1 MATEIDSL
9 QIKIGAEAQKANNEI
24 DKLINKLGVLSK
36 SLGGVDTKGMQKL
49 ASGVNILSGAMQ
61 SFQGVKL
68 SDFTRI
74 AKGIQKFEAVDGTK
88 LSQLSSTLTPLA
100 SGIATLSGLNFDN
113 KGLVNFINSITRLS
127 NSNVSGLNSVNFAQ
141 LGANINQLT
150 SALNSSKTVS
160 SNTIQVVNA
169 VSRLASAGANAQA
182 TSTALPLL
190 GANLKRLINSLSK
203 AGVVSENTI
212 QFASA
217 LGLLASAGNRTAQ
230 TAANLD
236 ALAEALKRFMQ
247 TMSTAPT
254 VNANIIQMTQAI
266 GQLASNGN
274 RVGSVTRGLTSSLNS
289 WGNSARKASKHS
301 FNLASAIGKVYATY
315 WMLFRALGLFR
326 KAIDISGA
334 LTEVQNVVSHSFG
347 PSMDKVEEQAKS
359 AIYTLGMSELSF
371 KKYASTYQSMGLAMG
386 ITAKQVGDANNF
398 LAKSTDGYVQ
408 ASDDMA
414 DVSLNLTKLAGD
426 IASFYDKSQADVAED
441 LQAVYTG
448 MVMPLRKYGL
458 DLTQAT
464 LKQSVQ
470 KNRKADV

>member
-36 SLGGVDTKGMQKL
+36 SLGSVDTKGLQKL

-127 NSNVSGLNSVNFAQ
+127 NSDISSLKTTSFLKLA
-141 LGANINQLT
+141 ANIRIL
-150 SALNSSKTVS
+150 SSVLSGASSVS
-160 SNTIQVVNA
+160 SNTIQLVNA
-169 VSRLASAGANAQA
+169 ISRLASAGDKVQV
-182 TSTALPLL
+182 SGSALPAF
-190 GANLKRLINSLSK
+190 GKNLTKLINSLSR
-203 AGVVSENTI
+203 AGIVSEETI

-217 LGLLASAGNRTAQ
+217 IGLLASAGEKTAQ
-230 TAANLD
+230 TAANLN

-274 RVGSVTRGLTSSLNS
+274 RVGSVTRGLT
-289 WGNSARKASKHS
+289 
-301 FNLASAIGKVYATY
+301 
-315 WMLFRALGLFR
+315 
-326 KAIDISGA
+326 
-334 LTEVQNVVSHSFG
+334 
-347 PSMDKVEEQAKS
+347 
-359 AIYTLGMSELSF
+359 
-371 KKYASTYQSMGLAMG
+371 
-386 ITAKQVGDANNF
+386 
-398 LAKSTDGYVQ
+398 
-408 ASDDMA
+408 
-414 DVSLNLTKLAGD
+414 
-426 IASFYDKSQADVAED
+426 
-441 LQAVYTG
+441 
-448 MVMPLRKYGL
+448 
-458 DLTQAT
+458 
-464 LKQSVQ
+464 
-470 KNRKADV
+470 

>member
-36 SLGGVDTKGMQKL
+36 SLGSVDTKGLQKL

-141 LGANINQLT
+141 LAANINQLT
-150 SALNSSKTVS
+150 SSLSSSKSVA

-217 LGLLASAGNRTAQ
+217 LGLRS
-230 TAANLD
+230 
-236 ALAEALKRFMQ
+236 
-247 TMSTAPT
+247 
-254 VNANIIQMTQAI
+254 
-266 GQLASNGN
+266 
-274 RVGSVTRGLTSSLNS
+274 
-289 WGNSARKASKHS
+289 
-301 FNLASAIGKVYATY
+301 
-315 WMLFRALGLFR
+315 
-326 KAIDISGA
+326 
-334 LTEVQNVVSHSFG
+334 
-347 PSMDKVEEQAKS
+347 EEPH
-359 AIYTLGMSELSF
+359 
-371 KKYASTYQSMGLAMG
+371 
-386 ITAKQVGDANNF
+386 V
-398 LAKSTDGYVQ
+398 
-408 ASDDMA
+408 
-414 DVSLNLTKLAGD
+414 
-426 IASFYDKSQADVAED
+426 
-441 LQAVYTG
+441 
-448 MVMPLRKYGL
+448 
-458 DLTQAT
+458 
-464 LKQSVQ
+464 
-470 KNRKADV
+470 